1 MAKRFIVSLCTIL
14 IVASGLPTRAYAE
27 EGLSCLSVHAY
38 VGQSDKAIDYIPIM
52 PLWSHT
58 FSIAVSLNINNNGRA
73 LMTGSV
79 IGQPGTERISV
90 NARLER
96 LNSNGTTTHIGSWG
110 NIQSTGV
117 IWAWERPHYV
127 ARGHYYRLT
136 LTSTVFRHGTSE
148 TVSMSRTSRAN

>member
-1 MAKRFIVSLCTIL
+1 MAKRIIASLCMFL
-14 IVASGLPTRAYAE
+14 IVISGLPVNAYAE
-27 EGLSCLSVHAY
+27 QGISNLPAHVYAE
-38 VGQSDKAIDYIPIM
+38 QPDKTADYIPIM

-58 FSIAVSLNINNNGRA
+58 FSIGVSLNINNGRA

-96 LNSNGTTTHIGSWG
+96 LNSNGTTTHIASWN
-110 NIQSTGV
+110 NIQSTGM
-117 IWAWERPHYV
+117 IWTWERPHHV

-148 TVSMSRTSRAN
+148 TVSVSRISRAH